1 MCEFTKE
8 RLWRAGS
15 QAQPHRQLQQDA
27 CPVRIL
33 ASNSRA
39 HDQLSKLA
47 SKHPS
52 QESHQTHPPHP
63 TRPALS
69 TEAKRASGG
78 GGRGERGNRPGPVGD
93 LWGKVAGGV
102 CFRVTGRVTEM
113 PAGRACRAVGCWLLA
128 AGCCCPMGH
137 ERQARGFAT
146 AHTKNSLKKQRKHRF
161 KNQNTRQSA
170 YRGKHSKITV
180 FIMKNTVLKIE

>member
-69 TEAKRASGG
+69 TKAKRASGG
-78 GGRGERGNRPGPVGD
+78 GGRGEGYYDLVGAEDAELHELDLGHLGRRVREPRVHLGPTRRRSSRRPPPPRVSDRGGPAA
-93 LWGKVAGGV
+93 LAGGTKPPARGGAWRGV
-102 CFRVTGRVTEM
+102 CF
-113 PAGRACRAVGCWLLA
+113 LA
-128 AGCCCPMGH
+128 AEPLGP
-137 ERQARGFAT
+137 T
-146 AHTKNSLKKQRKHRF
+146 
-161 KNQNTRQSA
+161 
-170 YRGKHSKITV
+170 
-180 FIMKNTVLKIE
+180 